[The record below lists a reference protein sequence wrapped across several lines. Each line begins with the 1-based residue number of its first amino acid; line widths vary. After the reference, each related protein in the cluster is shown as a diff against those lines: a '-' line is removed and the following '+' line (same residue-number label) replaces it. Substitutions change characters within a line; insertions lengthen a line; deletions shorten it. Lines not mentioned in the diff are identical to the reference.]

1 MTAKLFAIVY
11 ILYALFSFIGCLTVS
26 FTSLA
31 WIVYFL
37 IIAPFYLLCITY
49 VVVAVWSNCNSTIW
63 LRRSILYVVFLFQG
77 LMVLSSPGSCYG
89 WSQGQLCYSLVQTL
103 FVDTVSHEDI
113 RTLATQVPHWSIVE
127 SAFPVM
133 IGLYILA
140 MALFLG
146 LLRFNADYRDR

>member
-1 MTAKLFAIVY
+1 
-11 ILYALFSFIGCLTVS
+11 
-26 FTSLA
+26 
-31 WIVYFL
+31 
-37 IIAPFYLLCITY
+37 
-49 VVVAVWSNCNSTIW
+49 
-63 LRRSILYVVFLFQG
+63 
-77 LMVLSSPGSCYG
+77 MVLSSPGSCYG